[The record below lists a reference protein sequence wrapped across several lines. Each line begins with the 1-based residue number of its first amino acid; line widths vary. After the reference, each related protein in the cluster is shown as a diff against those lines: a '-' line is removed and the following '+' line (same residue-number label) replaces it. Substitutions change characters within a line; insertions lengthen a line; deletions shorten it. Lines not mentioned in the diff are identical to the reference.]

1 MLLQWYLWVE
11 SCLQDLWGESM
22 IDVMLDENFELVAA
36 ATGDVPLAGNENS
49 LLQELRMEAQ
59 TQQGELF
66 YDETFGWSLLDFVQ
80 TEDSALVRTEITA
93 RIRSRLSRYTQIDPE
108 SVEVLMLRKA
118 ENLYI
123 QVRFRLATT
132 KEQQRINVTLNRV
145 RIEVM
150 AE

>member
-1 MLLQWYLWVE
+1 M
-11 SCLQDLWGESM
+11 WGESM
-22 IDVMLDENFELVAA
+22 IDIMLDENMGLVAA

-66 YDETFGWSLLDFVQ
+66 YDETFGWSLLDFIQ
-80 TEDSALVRTEITA
+80 AEDSALVRTEITA
-93 RIRSRLSRYTQIDPE
+93 RIRSGLSRYTQIDSE
-108 SVEVLMLRKA
+108 SVEVLMLRKE

-123 QVRFRLATT
+123 QVRFRLSTT

>member
-1 MLLQWYLWVE
+1 
-11 SCLQDLWGESM
+11 M

>member
-1 MLLQWYLWVE
+1 
-11 SCLQDLWGESM
+11 M
-22 IDVMLDENFELVAA
+22 IDIMLDENLELVAA

-93 RIRSRLSRYTQIDPE
+93 RIRSRLSRYTQIDTE

>member
-1 MLLQWYLWVE
+1 M
-11 SCLQDLWGESM
+11 WGESM
-22 IDVMLDENFELVAA
+22 IDIMLDENMELVAA
-36 ATGDVPLAGNENS
+36 ATGDVPLVGNENS
-49 LLQELRMEAQ
+49 LLQELRIEAQ

-80 TEDSALVRTEITA
+80 AEDSALVRTEITA

-108 SVEVLMLRKA
+108 SVEVLMLRKE

-123 QVRFRLATT
+123 QVRFRLFTT

>member
-22 IDVMLDENFELVAA
+22 IDIMLDENLELVAA

-93 RIRSRLSRYTQIDPE
+93 RIRSRLSRYTQIDTE

>member
-22 IDVMLDENFELVAA
+22 IDIMLDENLELVAA

-93 RIRSRLSRYTQIDPE
+93 RIRSRLSRYTQINPE

>member
-1 MLLQWYLWVE
+1 M
-11 SCLQDLWGESM
+11 WGESM
-22 IDVMLDENFELVAA
+22 IDVMLDENLELVAA

-108 SVEVLMLRKA
+108 SVEVLMLLKA

>member
-1 MLLQWYLWVE
+1 MLQWYLWVE

-22 IDVMLDENFELVAA
+22 IDIMLDENMGLVAA

-80 TEDSALVRTEITA
+80 AEDSALVRTEITA
-93 RIRSRLSRYTQIDPE
+93 RIRSGLSRYTQIDPE
-108 SVEVLMLRKA
+108 SVEVLMLRKE

-123 QVRFRLATT
+123 QVRFRLSTT

>member
-1 MLLQWYLWVE
+1 M
-11 SCLQDLWGESM
+11 WGESM
-22 IDVMLDENFELVAA
+22 IDIMLDENLELVAA

-93 RIRSRLSRYTQIDPE
+93 RIRSRLSRYTQINPE

>member
-1 MLLQWYLWVE
+1 MLQWYLWVE

-22 IDVMLDENFELVAA
+22 IDIMLDENMGLVAA

-80 TEDSALVRTEITA
+80 AEDSALVRTEITA
-93 RIRSRLSRYTQIDPE
+93 RIQSGLSRYTQIDPE
-108 SVEVLMLRKA
+108 SVEVLMLRKE

-123 QVRFRLATT
+123 QVRFRLFTT

>member
-1 MLLQWYLWVE
+1 M
-11 SCLQDLWGESM
+11 WGESM
-22 IDVMLDENFELVAA
+22 IDIMLDENLELVAA

-93 RIRSRLSRYTQIDPE
+93 RIRSRLSRYTQIDTE